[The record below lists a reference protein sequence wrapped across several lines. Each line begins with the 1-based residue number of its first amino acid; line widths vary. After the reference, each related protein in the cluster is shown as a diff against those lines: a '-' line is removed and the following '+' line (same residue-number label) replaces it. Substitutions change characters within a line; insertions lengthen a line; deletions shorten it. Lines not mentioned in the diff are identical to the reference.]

1 MDEVA
6 HRVDDE
12 TDEHAEDDQG
22 HGAKVATEP
31 GMGPRLRPSR
41 SVAASLAS
49 MIHEFHLPDI
59 GEGLTEA
66 EIVAWL
72 VGVGDTVTVD
82 QPIVEVETAKTT
94 VEIPAPFDG
103 TITSLVGAEGD
114 VVAVGDVLFIITDDQ
129 GESTGPD
136 VTSPASEPVTGDEPA
151 PHGITRSAP
160 AGTQRAMPAVRKLAS
175 ELGVDLASVVGTGA
189 SGTITAED
197 VRASSPGNRAEG
209 APPGESTPLSPTRR
223 AIAAHMTES
232 WTTIPHVTVQA
243 EIRAE
248 VLLADRGIRA
258 DKALPLEPLV
268 AMAVAPLLRRYP
280 EFNDAYRDASAVH
293 HRTIDMG
300 FAVDTEAGLMV
311 VVVDDIEQLSLSELT
326 AEFERLATEA
336 QDRTIDHADT
346 IGQTFT
352 ISNIGAL
359 GGGHGTPIIPVG
371 TSAIMS
377 IGRAVLRPVV
387 EDGTLAT
394 GMVAPIDLSYDHRL
408 IDGSLGQRFLAD
420 LVTNLETPWRDR

>member
-1 MDEVA
+1 MN
-6 HRVDDE
+6 
-12 TDEHAEDDQG
+12 
-22 HGAKVATEP
+22 
-31 GMGPRLRPSR
+31 
-41 SVAASLAS
+41 
-49 MIHEFHLPDI
+49 HEFHLPDI

-103 TITSLVGAEGD
+103 TITRLVGSEGD
-114 VVAVGDVLFIITDDQ
+114 VVAVGDVLFVITDDR
-129 GESTGPD
+129 GEPIGAAAASPTIEAVSGD
-136 VTSPASEPVTGDEPA
+136 DSEARETTRPASG
-151 PHGITRSAP
+151 
-160 AGTQRAMPAVRKLAS
+160 GTQRAMPAVRRLAT
-175 ELGVDLASVVGTGA
+175 ELGVDLASVVGTGVG
-189 SGTITAED
+189 GTVTIDD
-197 VRASSPGNRAEG
+197 VRASSSGSDADG
-209 APPGESTPLSPTRR
+209 ATLGDSTPLSPTRR

-248 VLLADRGIRA
+248 ALLADRGIRA

-268 AMAVAPLLRRYP
+268 AMAVAPLLRRYR
-280 EFNDAYRDASAVH
+280 EFNDAYRDGGVIH
-293 HRTIDMG
+293 HRSIDMG

-326 AEFERLATEA
+326 AAFERLASA
-336 QDRTIDHADT
+336 ARDRSIDHAAMT
-346 IGQTFT
+346 GQTFT

-377 IGRAVLRPVV
+377 IGRARMQPVV
-387 EDGTLAT
+387 EDGSLAT

-408 IDGSLGQRFLAD
+408 IDGGLGQRFLGD

>member
-1 MDEVA
+1 
-6 HRVDDE
+6 
-12 TDEHAEDDQG
+12 
-22 HGAKVATEP
+22 
-31 GMGPRLRPSR
+31 
-41 SVAASLAS
+41 

-103 TITSLVGAEGD
+103 TITSLVGSQGD
-114 VVAVGDVLFIITDDQ
+114 VVAVGDVLFVITDARE
-129 GESTGPD
+129 ESPLPD
-136 VTSPASEPVTGDEPA
+136 VTTPATGPVDRDEPA
-151 PHGITRSAP
+151 GRGTTRSAP
-160 AGTQRAMPAVRKLAS
+160 EGTRRAMPAVRKLAG

-189 SGTITAED
+189 GGTITADD
-197 VRASSPGNRAEG
+197 VRASSAGNDAED
-209 APPGESTPLSPTRR
+209 ATRGESTPLSPTRR

-248 VLLADRGIRA
+248 TLLADRGIRA
-258 DKALPLEPLV
+258 DTALPLEPLV

-280 EFNDAYRDASAVH
+280 EFNDAYLDGSAVH

-326 AEFERLATEA
+326 AEFERLTNEA
-336 QDRTIDHADT
+336 RERTIDHADT

-408 IDGSLGQRFLAD
+408 IDGSLGQRFLGD
-420 LVTNLETPWRDR
+420 LVASLETPWRDR